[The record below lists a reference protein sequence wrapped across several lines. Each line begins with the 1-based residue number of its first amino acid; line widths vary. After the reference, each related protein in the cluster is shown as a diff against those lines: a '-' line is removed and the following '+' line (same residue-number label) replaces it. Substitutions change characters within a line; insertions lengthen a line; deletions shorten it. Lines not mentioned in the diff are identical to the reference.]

1 MGTFM
6 LLKIPRGGVPLWA
19 IRFGFLLL
27 SSYLVADMVIQHL
40 RLKYKFPA
48 INLEQKIPS
57 PQNHKIKSSETRKS
71 ILEILYREKP
81 KQSALKMGLIPPSM
95 PNFKLIG
102 TVVGKGVPSYAIF
115 KNPLNNE
122 QIILKKGDLLSED
135 VVIKQVV
142 YGKIF
147 LSIGGRLTPVEIDYG
162 AKEDNEEKNANIKL
176 PPLKPFSDLNKVL
189 DKREI
194 ELAMKD
200 LSKVMTQA
208 RVVPYLVRNKAAG
221 FRVFSI
227 KPGSIYTK
235 VGLKNGDIL
244 QAVNDVEL
252 NSPEKLY
259 MLFQQ
264 LRNEPK
270 INLAIM
276 RRGQRITIPVEVR

>member
-6 LLKIPRGGVPLWA
+6 LLKSPRREVRLWA
-19 IRFGFLLL
+19 IRFGFLVL

-48 INLEQKIPS
+48 IYLQQKIPN
-57 PQNHKIKSSETRKS
+57 PQSHKIKPSEARKS
-71 ILEILYREKP
+71 ILEILYRENP
-81 KQSALKMGLIPPSM
+81 KQNIPKKELAPPSM

-102 TVVGKGVPSYAIF
+102 TVVGKGGPSYVVF
-115 KNPLNNE
+115 ENPLNNE
-122 QIILKKGDLLSED
+122 QIILKEGDLLSED
-135 VVIKQVV
+135 VLIKQVA
-142 YGKIF
+142 YGKAF
-147 LSIGGRLTPVEIDYG
+147 LSIGGRLAPVEIDYG
-162 AKEDNEEKNANIKL
+162 AKEENEEKKANIKL

>member
-1 MGTFM
+1 M
-6 LLKIPRGGVPLWA
+6 LLKIPRRGVPLWA
-19 IRFGFLLL
+19 IRFGFLVL

-57 PQNHKIKSSETRKS
+57 LQSRKIKPSETRKS
-71 ILEILYREKP
+71 ILEILSKEKLKQNTP
-81 KQSALKMGLIPPSM
+81 KMELTPPSI

-135 VVIKQVV
+135 VVVKQVV

-147 LSIGGRLTPVEIDYG
+147 LSIGDRLTPVEIDYG
-162 AKEDNEEKNANIKL
+162 TKEENEEKKANRKL
-176 PPLKPFSDLNKVL
+176 PPLKPFSGLNKVL

-208 RVVPYLVRNKAAG
+208 RVVPYLVKNKAAG

-252 NSPEKLY
+252 NSPEKLF

-276 RRGQRITIPVEVR
+276 RRGQRITLPVEVR